1 MSGQMIVA
9 DTHSPYQ
16 VNEGVTVVVAL
27 FWVLGLASV
36 LAAAVILCGWRGAK
50 QVTFDWIRMKAT
62 FYCR

>member
-9 DTHSPYQ
+9 DTHSSYQ
-16 VNEGVTVVVAL
+16 VNEAVTVVVAL